1 MTFAQP
7 LADPISDTPVCVLPC
22 ADVIGE
28 SPIWC
33 AQSAT
38 LVWADIESDRI
49 HRFHPASGRHSEHQ
63 VDIGITALVPT
74 DAGDWIAASRSGLY
88 RLDADFKTTAF
99 LLDPCAYQTDIRLN
113 DAIADR
119 AGRLW
124 TGSLCEADLASPK
137 GELFRLDADL
147 NCTAVDAGFAVAN
160 GIAASPDGKRL
171 YAVDMFHRQVRCYD
185 LNPVSGELGPARI
198 FTTLAEDE
206 GKPDG
211 LCCDDQGGLWVCH
224 WGGGCV
230 SRFAPDG
237 RLSTRI
243 HLPVSQVTRCTFG
256 GPDRRDLFICTAQ
269 FELSDAERAHEP
281 EAGGLFHI
289 RVPWSGLP
297 EAQCNSDG
305 QEPGAVKEVA
315 RS

>member
-7 LADPISDTPVCVLPC
+7 LDTAFTDTPNCVLHC

-33 AQSAT
+33 ADSAT
-38 LVWADIESDRI
+38 LVWADIESDRL
-49 HRFHPASGRHSEHQ
+49 HRFHPASGQHSVYS

-74 DAGDWIAASRSGLY
+74 DADGWIAASRSGLY

-99 LLDPCAYQTDIRLN
+99 LLDPTANEADVRLN
-113 DAIADR
+113 DAVADR

-124 TGSLCEADLASPK
+124 TGSLCEADLERPA
-137 GELFRLDADL
+137 GALYRLDAQLHCDK
-147 NCTAVDAGFAVAN
+147 VDRGFAVAN
-160 GIAASPDGKRL
+160 GIAASPNGKRL
-171 YAVDMFHRQVRCYD
+171 YAVDMFHRQIRCYD
-185 LNPVSGELGPARI
+185 LNPVSGALGPAQI
-198 FTTLAEDE
+198 FASFTEAD

-230 SRFAPDG
+230 SRFEPDG
-237 RLSTRI
+237 RLSARI

-256 GPDRRDLFICTAQ
+256 GPDLRDLFICTAQ
-269 FELSDAERAHEP
+269 FELSAAALEREP

-297 EAQCNSDG
+297 EALCNVGDAA
-305 QEPGAVKEVA
+305 GA
-315 RS
+315 RRG

>member
-7 LADPISDTPVCVLPC
+7 LESALIESPRCVLPC

-33 AQSAT
+33 AESAT

-49 HRFHPASGRHSEHQ
+49 HRFHPDSGQHSAHS

-74 DAGDWIAASRSGLY
+74 DAGDWIAASRSGLF
-88 RLDADFKTTAF
+88 RLNADFKTTAF
-99 LLDPCAYQTDIRLN
+99 LLDPTSNEPDTRLN
-113 DAIADR
+113 DAVADR

-124 TGSLCEADLASPK
+124 TGSLCEA
-137 GELFRLDADL
+137 ELERSVGALYRLDAKF
-147 NCTAVDAGFAVAN
+147 NCDPVDQGFAVAN
-160 GIAASPDGKRL
+160 GIASSPDGKRL
-171 YAVDMFHRQVRCYD
+171 YAVDMFHRQIRCYD
-185 LNPVSGELGPARI
+185 LNPVSGELGAARI

-237 RLSTRI
+237 SLSTRLY
-243 HLPVSQVTRCTFG
+243 LPVSQVTRCTFG
-256 GPDRRDLFICTAQ
+256 GPELRDLFICTAQ
-269 FELSDAERAHEP
+269 FELSAAELEREP
-281 EAGGLFHI
+281 DAGGLFHI

-297 EAQCNSDG
+297 EAQCNCDG